1 MGGPVRPGPRVEP
14 VILLDTHVMLWLR
27 LGDARLGP
35 GARSAID
42 RAWRSA
48 ELCVSAV
55 SFWEAALLKAKR
67 RIQFPEEVGRW
78 RREQLEQGVVE
89 IPMNGEIGIRAATLP
104 DFHADPAD
112 RLIVATA
119 LEGHRLVTADRRIL
133 DWPGQVSRLDAAR

>member
-1 MGGPVRPGPRVEP
+1 M
-14 VILLDTHVMLWLR
+14 ILLDTHVMLWLR
-27 LGDARLGP
+27 LGNARLGA

-42 RAWRSA
+42 QAWQSD

-55 SFWEAALLKAKR
+55 SFWEVALLKAKQ
-67 RIQFPEEVGRW
+67 RINFPEDVGLW
-78 RREQLEQGVVE
+78 RREQQGQGVFE
-89 IPMNGEIGIRAATLP
+89 IPMDGEIGIRAATLP

-133 DWPGQVSRLDAAR
+133 DWPGHVSRLDATQ

>member
-1 MGGPVRPGPRVEP
+1 

-27 LGDARLGP
+27 LGDARIGA
-35 GARSAID
+35 GARSVID
-42 RAWRSA
+42 RAWQSD
-48 ELCVSAV
+48 EVCVSAV

-67 RIQFPEEVGRW
+67 RIRFPEDVGYW

-89 IPMNGEIGIRAATLP
+89 IPMDGEIGTRAATLT

-133 DWPGQVSRLDAAR
+133 DWPGHVNRLDATR